1 MARPVSPKYEL
12 EFMLKRIDE
21 YTDNTVIPIL
31 KELCYQQYWDYD
43 YIIKIKTEK
52 EELGRSIKRL
62 LNKKEAQLEKLGL
75 LGKIEKTMAIFSL
88 KQLGW
93 KNTDYNNEDYDDN
106 ISKLNNVNIHFV
118 KANGESK

>member
-62 LNKKEAQLEKLGL
+62 LNKKEAQLEKLAL
-75 LGKIEKTMAIFSL
+75 MGKVSRTMAIFSL

-93 KNTDYNNEDYDDN
+93 KDKSDDEDEN
-106 ISKLNNVNIHFV
+106 SEILNNVKIEFV
-118 KANGESK
+118 NASGEKK